1 MSSVW
6 AVVSVNKNKF
16 TIINADYFIG
26 YLNKK
31 SRDIVTTYIYDEKIF
46 LICTKSKRFYL
57 LCFLLSPNGVKLL
70 YKS

>member
-16 TIINADYFIG
+16 TIINADFFIG

-31 SRDIVTTYIYDEKIF
+31 SRDIVTTYIYDEKNF
-46 LICTKSKRFYL
+46 LICNKSTRSL
-57 LCFLLSPNGVKLL
+57 LWYF
-70 YKS
+70 